1 MKSDFLNNMAPNAQ
15 RAFLTTIV
23 LSAVAVAIY
32 MFAVVP
38 EGEALAKAT
47 TGYSDEETNRTRIDA
62 ILRNATK
69 ERALHEDAGMRLDEY
84 RRHFLE
90 KRLGNYATH
99 ARELL
104 DPLAMGAGLESIDYP
119 ETTTRRLPLPNPK
132 APASPERLHMLVAV
146 RMTARGSYQE
156 AVSFLLRTEQELPL
170 VTLQSMKISADRSNP
185 RKQVLSFVFEWP
197 TFDPTPP
204 RKPKGGRK

>member
-69 ERALHEDAGMRLDEY
+69 ERALHEDAGRRLDEY

-99 ARELL
+99 ARELHTL
-104 DPLAMGAGLESIDYP
+104 VVRKDGFSESVRHPKIRSSK
-119 ETTTRRLPLPNPK
+119 TSQANVRLKRIYRPDT
-132 APASPERLHMLVAV
+132 EIV
-146 RMTARGSYQE
+146 TARGSYQE